1 MPQPRDWHHDFRLF
15 QQGVHDWSKKK
26 RTIQCGRAEKLL
38 NWVCW
43 FSQNSKDSSSN
54 GESSNTSL
62 SFENIRH
69 SEQETFRFGYRYLK
83 VSAFGKDHNYCTIY
97 AKPLKLGVTLAVKDY
112 PKQNRVE
119 TLYKS
124 ISKNLSENG
133 YIKYR
138 ALCIWNIKLASFFY
152 GIKTSFR

>member
-1 MPQPRDWHHDFRLF
+1 MCQSWK
-15 QQGVHDWSKKK
+15 QS
-26 RTIQCGRAEKLL
+26 
-38 NWVCW
+38 NWVCP
-43 FSQNSKDSSSN
+43 FSQNSEDSSSN
-54 GESSNTSL
+54 GESSNTNL
-62 SFENIRH
+62 PFENIRH

-83 VSAFGKDHNYCTIY
+83 VSTFGKDHNYCTVST
-97 AKPLKLGVTLAVKDY
+97 KPLKLGVRMAVKDY

-124 ISKNLSENG
+124 ILKNLSENG

-152 GIKTSFR
+152 GIKTNYM